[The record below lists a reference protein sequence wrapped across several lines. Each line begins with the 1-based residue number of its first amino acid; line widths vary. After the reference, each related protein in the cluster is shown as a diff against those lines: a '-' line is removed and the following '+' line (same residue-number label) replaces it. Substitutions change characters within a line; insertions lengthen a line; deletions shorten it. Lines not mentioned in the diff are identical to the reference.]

1 MATRGDAYWNER
13 DQRGGAVGAERG
25 SARPTADARAAARAA
40 RIADRYHLEDRISE
54 SGQSTLWRAFDDVL
68 GRPVTV
74 RTFRPGFAG
83 AADVVAAARAACR
96 VPDHRLVQVF
106 DAHVAADGAYIVTEW
121 PAGENLEDLLL
132 LGLLDVGWVTSIV
145 AEVASA
151 LAAAHAAGIAHLRLT
166 PRSVVWSRDAG
177 VKILGLGVDAA
188 LAAADAAAA
197 AAAAA
202 DGAVPGA
209 AGADAAVPGAPLRG
223 AAADNAAVADAAL
236 AHVAPGRAVP
246 RRAVPGSAAPGS
258 AMPGSA
264 VPGSAAPGSAIPGS
278 AMPGSAAPGSAMPG
292 SAAPGSAMPGNA
304 APGSAIPGSA
314 MPGSAMPGSA
324 MPGSAMPGSAM
335 PGSAMPGSAMPGSA
349 APGSAIPGSA
359 MPGSAAPGSAAPGSA
374 APGSAVRGSAAPA
387 HAAQEMAEA
396 AAAAAALADTRA
408 LGQLLYAALTACWP
422 GQQQTALPRA
432 PHRDGRP
439 YRPRQVRAGVPARI
453 DEITCRALFAPLPRD
468 PAPITSPGQLAEVLT
483 GALHYES
490 RPPASA
496 VPLGATF
503 IDSMDGTVAAG
514 STGGFEAAA
523 IGHPAWPRRRRRVR
537 TLAAGGVLGALF
549 FLDSAII
556 GISLLGAT
564 HAPNIVRPVAHTQ
577 QPAPRPHRQ
586 PGRLLEPVSAEAF
599 DPYGGGGDENNE
611 LAPAAIDENESTAWH
626 TDWYTTP
633 LFGNLKTGT
642 GLVVDMGRSVTIT
655 SVRVLLGSIPGAN
668 VQLRIGDSADAL
680 GDMGVAAKAWDVGG
694 QISLRPAAA
703 YRGRYVLIWFTKLP
717 PDGGVFQADIYEVA
731 AYGS

>member
-1 MATRGDAYWNER
+1 MATRGDAYRNER
-13 DQRGGAVGAERG
+13 GQRGGAVGAKRG
-25 SARPTADARAAARAA
+25 SARPIADARAAVCAA

-96 VPDHRLVQVF
+96 VPDHRLVRVF
-106 DAHVAADGAYIVTEW
+106 DANVAADGAYIVTEW

-132 LGLLDVGWVTSIV
+132 LGLLDVGWVTSVV

-151 LAAAHAAGIAHLRLT
+151 LAAAHTAGIAHLRLT

-188 LAAADAAAA
+188 LAAAA
-197 AAAAA
+197 
-202 DGAVPGA
+202 
-209 AGADAAVPGAPLRG
+209 
-223 AAADNAAVADAAL
+223 
-236 AHVAPGRAVP
+236 
-246 RRAVPGSAAPGS
+246 AAPGG
-258 AMPGSA
+258 AVPGSA
-264 VPGSAAPGSAIPGS
+264 VPGSAV
-278 AMPGSAAPGSAMPG
+278 
-292 SAAPGSAMPGNA
+292 
-304 APGSAIPGSA
+304 
-314 MPGSAMPGSA
+314 
-324 MPGSAMPGSAM
+324 
-335 PGSAMPGSAMPGSA
+335 
-349 APGSAIPGSA
+349 
-359 MPGSAAPGSAAPGSA
+359 
-374 APGSAVRGSAAPA
+374 PGSAVPGSAVPGSAVPGSAAPA
-387 HAAQEMAEA
+387 HAAQEM

-422 GQQQTALPRA
+422 GQQQTALPPA

-503 IDSMDGTVAAG
+503 IDSMDGTAAAE

-537 TLAAGGVLGALF
+537 TLAAGGVVGALF

-556 GISLLGAT
+556 GISLLGAA
-564 HAPNIVRPVAHTQ
+564 HAPNIARSVAHAQ
-577 QPAPRPHRQ
+577 QPAQRPHRL
-586 PGRLLEPVSAEAF
+586 PSRLLEPASAEAF
-599 DPYGGGGDENNE
+599 DPYGGGENENNE
-611 LAPAAIDENESTAWH
+611 LAPAAIDGNESTAWH

-633 LFGNLKTGT
+633 LFGNLQTGT
-642 GLVVDMGRSVTIT
+642 GLVVDMGHSVTIT

-668 VQLRIGDSADAL
+668 VQLRIGDSTQAL
-680 GDMGVAAKAWDVGG
+680 GDMGVAARARDAGG
-694 QISLRPAAA
+694 QISLRAAAA
-703 YRGRYVLIWFTKLP
+703 YHGRYVLIWFTKLP

-731 AYGS
+731 VHGS

>member
-13 DQRGGAVGAERG
+13 DQRGGTVGAERG

-96 VPDHRLVQVF
+96 VPDHRLVRVF

-197 AAAAA
+197 AAA
-202 DGAVPGA
+202 
-209 AGADAAVPGAPLRG
+209 DAAVPGAPLRG

-246 RRAVPGSAAPGS
+246 RRAVPGSA
-258 AMPGSA
+258 
-264 VPGSAAPGSAIPGS
+264 
-278 AMPGSAAPGSAMPG
+278 
-292 SAAPGSAMPGNA
+292 
-304 APGSAIPGSA
+304 
-314 MPGSAMPGSA
+314 MPGSAM
-324 MPGSAMPGSAM
+324 
-335 PGSAMPGSAMPGSA
+335 
-349 APGSAIPGSA
+349 
-359 MPGSAAPGSAAPGSA
+359 PGSA

-387 HAAQEMAEA
+387 HAAQEMAE

-503 IDSMDGTVAAG
+503 IDSMDGTVAAE

-556 GISLLGAT
+556 GISLLGAA
-564 HAPNIVRPVAHTQ
+564 HAPNIVRSVAHTQ
-577 QPAPRPHRQ
+577 QPAPRPHRP
-586 PGRLLEPVSAEAF
+586 PGRLLEPASAEAF
-599 DPYGGGGDENNE
+599 DPYGGSGDENNE
-611 LAPAAIDENESTAWH
+611 LAPAAIDGNESTAWH

-633 LFGNLKTGT
+633 LFGNLKTGS

-668 VQLRIGDSADAL
+668 VQLRIGDSADSL